1 MPYFKIETNQKLD
14 DAGAAKFSKEASV
27 FLSGL
32 LGKPER
38 VIMVSVDHGISMR
51 FNENTSPAA
60 YVEVKSIGLNSD
72 KCPEYAKAVCEF
84 VETAIN
90 VPSDRVYIDFAA
102 INGKMFGWN
111 RRLFN

>member
-14 DAGAAKFSKEASV
+14 DAGAEKLSKDMSL

-38 VIMVSVDHGISMR
+38 VIMVSVYHSITMM

-60 YVEVKSIGLNSD
+60 YVEMKSIGLTQD
-72 KCPEYAKAVCEF
+72 KCAEYSNAICGF
-84 VETAIN
+84 FETSLNIPA
-90 VPSDRVYIDFAA
+90 DRIYIDFAA
-102 INGKMFGWN
+102 INGEMFGWN
-111 RRLFN
+111 KQTF

>member
-14 DAGAAKFSKEASV
+14 DAGAEKLSKDMSS

-38 VIMVSVDHGISMR
+38 VIMVSVYHSVAMM
-51 FNENTSPAA
+51 FNENTSPVA
-60 YVEVKSIGLNSD
+60 YVEIKSIGLAPE

-84 VETAIN
+84 IETVLTVSA
-90 VPSDRVYIDFAA
+90 DRVYIDFAN
-102 INGKMFGWN
+102 INAKMFGWN
-111 RRLFN
+111 KQTF

>member
-14 DAGAAKFSKEASV
+14 EVNVEKLSKDMSF

-38 VIMVSVDHGISMR
+38 VIMVSVGHSVTMTLNG
-51 FNENTSPAA
+51 TSEPVG
-60 YVEVKSIGLNSD
+60 YVEMKSIGLTEE
-72 KCPEYAKAVCEF
+72 KCPEYAKSICEF
-84 VETAIN
+84 FETTLNIPAARI
-90 VPSDRVYIDFAA
+90 YIDFAA

-111 RRLFN
+111 KQTF

>member
-14 DAGAAKFSKEASV
+14 DAGAEKLSKDASI

-38 VIMVSVDHGISMR
+38 VIMVSVYHSVTMT
-51 FNENTSPAA
+51 FNENTLPVA
-60 YVEVKSIGLNSD
+60 YVEVKSIGLVPD
-72 KCPEYAKAVCEF
+72 KCSEYTKAVCEF
-84 VETAIN
+84 IETSLDVAAE
-90 VPSDRVYIDFAA
+90 RVYIDFAN

-111 RRLFN
+111 KQTF

>member
-14 DAGAAKFSKEASV
+14 AARAEKLSKDMSS

-38 VIMVSVDHGISMR
+38 VIMVSFYHSVTMMFS
-51 FNENTSPAA
+51 ENTSPVA
-60 YVEVKSIGLNSD
+60 YVEVKSIGLTQE

-84 VETAIN
+84 IETALN
-90 VPSDRVYIDFAA
+90 VAPDRVYIDFAN
-102 INGKMFGWN
+102 IDGKMFGWN
-111 RRLFN
+111 KQTF

>member
-14 DAGAAKFSKEASV
+14 DAGSEKLSKDASS

-38 VIMVSVDHGISMR
+38 VIMVAVVHSIAMR
-51 FNENTSPAA
+51 FSENTSPAA
-60 YVEVKSIGLNSD
+60 YVEIKSIGLSPE

-84 VETAIN
+84 IETALN
-90 VPSDRVYIDFAA
+90 VSPDRVYIDFAN
-102 INGKMFGWN
+102 IDGKMFGWN
-111 RRLFN
+111 KQTF

>member
-14 DAGAAKFSKEASV
+14 NAGAEKLSKDMSS

-38 VIMVSVDHGISMR
+38 VIMVSVYHSVTMT
-51 FNENTSPAA
+51 FNENTLPAA
-60 YVEVKSIGLNSD
+60 YVEMKSIGLTED
-72 KCPEYAKAVCEF
+72 QCPEYALSICEF
-84 VETAIN
+84 FETALDI
-90 VPSDRVYIDFAA
+90 PADRIYIDFAA

-111 RRLFN
+111 KQTF